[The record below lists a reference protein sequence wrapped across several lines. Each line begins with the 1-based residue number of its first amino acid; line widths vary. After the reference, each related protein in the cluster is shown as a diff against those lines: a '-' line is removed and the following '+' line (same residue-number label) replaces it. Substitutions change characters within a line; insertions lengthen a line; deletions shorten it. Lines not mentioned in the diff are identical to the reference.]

1 MSESVNPCKKC
12 DGFGAYSDYIAGRVY
27 RVYCDCE
34 AGKRFKEK
42 IAEENESTV
51 VANSFIEDHK
61 RTLQK
66 LAESEE

>member
-34 AGKRFKEK
+34 AGKRFRER
-42 IAEENESTV
+42 IAEESEDMMA
-51 VANSFIEDHK
+51 ANSFIEDHR

-66 LAESEE
+66 LAEIEE